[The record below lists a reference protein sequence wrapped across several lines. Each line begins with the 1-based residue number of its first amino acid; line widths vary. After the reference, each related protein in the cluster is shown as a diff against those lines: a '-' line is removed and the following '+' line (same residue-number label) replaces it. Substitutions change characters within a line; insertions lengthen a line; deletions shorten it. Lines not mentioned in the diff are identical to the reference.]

1 MDGLLEQAKLFNSRI
16 KRIEKDIEE
25 LLKNKK
31 YPDLKYYKIYDD
43 AQDLKFATKGSACFD
58 VSAYLK
64 NGEIIVYYNEFNN
77 NMGKM
82 VKNREINI
90 YPKERILIPTGLILD
105 IPYGYSIRTHPRSS
119 TGIKLGLSLPHDEG
133 IIDND
138 YFHQFFMPYIN
149 NTETV
154 VIIEHNQKIT
164 QAEMIEK
171 LNYNIKETKEEPK
184 QKTDRIG
191 GIGSTS

>member
-77 NMGKM
+77 NMGRM